1 MQCNVCDS
9 PVGEPIFSSRSDT
22 ALTSLCEQREG
33 RVQVWS
39 CPRCAHL
46 LGRPLAETEMYYAS
60 DYRILLDHDDE
71 DQIYEVRGGEIVY
84 RTDHQID
91 VLRRKMAV
99 AEGAMLLDYGC
110 AKASTPKRL
119 LESRPDLQVHLF
131 DVSDMYLQHWDRFLP
146 PERRAV
152 NDTPQSWAGR
162 FDVVTS
168 FFALE
173 HIPQPLETVRKVAAL
188 LREGGMFY
196 AVVPDTFGNV
206 ADFIVIDHVN
216 HFTTP
221 SVHMLLRQAGFDDI
235 SVDSE
240 AHRGALVIMARK
252 AANAPATEADGASAA
267 SPELQSVR
275 TESSQLA
282 AFWSALDERIQDAE
296 RQHAGSEFAIY
307 GSGFYGAFI
316 FTALRDSSRVRCFLD
331 QSPYQQGK
339 TLFGKPIVKPESLP
353 ADVQVLFVGLNPK
366 IARQTIAQ
374 LDWLRD
380 RPVSI
385 VFLDGSKS

>member
-1 MQCNVCDS
+1 MRCNVCDS

-22 ALTSLCEQREG
+22 ALTSLCEQRAG

-39 CPRCAHL
+39 CPRCGHL
-46 LGRPLAETEMYYAS
+46 FGQPLAETETYYAA

-71 DQIYEVRGGEIVY
+71 DQIYEIRGGEIVY

-91 VLRRKMAV
+91 VLRRKMALP
-99 AEGAMLLDYGC
+99 EGAVLLDYGC

-119 LESRPDLQVHLF
+119 LESRPDVQVHLF
-131 DVSDMYLQHWDRFLP
+131 DVSDMYLQYWDRFLP
-146 PERRAV
+146 PQRRAV
-152 NDTPQSWAGR
+152 NDTPLSWAGR

-188 LREGGMFY
+188 LKEGGLFY
-196 AVVPDTFGNV
+196 AIVPDTFGNV

-216 HFTTP
+216 HFTAP
-221 SVHMLLRQAGFDDI
+221 SVRMLLSQAGFDDI

-240 AHRGALVIMARK
+240 AHRGALVIVARK
-252 AANAPATEADGASAA
+252 AAKGLTTEAAGAPSVA
-267 SPELQSVR
+267 PELRAARV
-275 TESSQLA
+275 ESTQLA
-282 AFWSALDERIQDAE
+282 AFWSALDERIQNAE
-296 RQHAGSEFAIY
+296 RQHAGRELAIY

-316 FTALRDSSRVRCFLD
+316 FTALRSSGRVRCFLD
-331 QSPYQQGK
+331 QSPYQQDK
-339 TLFGKPIVKPESLP
+339 KLFGKPIVKPESLP

-374 LDWLRD
+374 LGCLQD
-380 RPVSI
+380 RPVSM
-385 VFLDGSKS
+385 VFLDGSAA

>member
-1 MQCNVCDS
+1 MRCNVCDS
-9 PVGEPIFSSRSDT
+9 PLGEPIFSSRSDT
-22 ALTSLCEQREG
+22 ALTSLCERRTG

-39 CPRCAHL
+39 CAHCGHL
-46 LGRPLAETEMYYAS
+46 LGQPLAETATYYAS

-71 DQIYEVRGGEIVY
+71 DQIYELRDGEIVY

-91 VLRRKMAV
+91 VLRQKMAV
-99 AEGAMLLDYGC
+99 PEGAMLLDYGC

-131 DVSDMYLQHWDRFLP
+131 DVSDMYLQYWDRFVP
-146 PERRAV
+146 PQRRAV

-188 LREGGMFY
+188 LKEGGLFY
-196 AVVPDTFGNV
+196 AIVPDTFGNV

-216 HFTTP
+216 HFTAP
-221 SVHMLLRQAGFDDI
+221 SVHTLLRQAGFDDI
-235 SVDSE
+235 RIDSE
-240 AHRGALVIMARK
+240 AHRGALVIVARK
-252 AANAPATEADGASAA
+252 AADGPAAGADRAADAAPGLQAVRGESA
-267 SPELQSVR
+267 
-275 TESSQLA
+275 QLA
-282 AFWSALDERIQDAE
+282 AFWSALNDSIHDAE
-296 RQHAGSEFAIY
+296 RQHAGRELAIY

-339 TLFGKPIVKPESLP
+339 TLFDKPIVKPESLP
-353 ADVQVLFVGLNPK
+353 DDVQVLFVGLNPK
-366 IARQTIAQ
+366 IARQTIEQ

-380 RPVSI
+380 RSVST
-385 VFLDGSKS
+385 VFLDGPAT